1 MARVIADMT
10 RIDWGMLRDQKQALL
25 RACDRAGTDD
35 RLAMLTV
42 WLPQWGFGGFGPG
55 KMEYQWP
62 VARLDQAEWYENEQ
76 MPIRAGYGLPVNRYE
91 PTETNLSCSCFFL
104 VGPDGKIV
112 ARDTIAGDQNGAK
125 IKAAI
130 AEALGKK

>member
-1 MARVIADMT
+1 METVMVHSPQIGETAALFEVKTTNFGDFKLADH
-10 RIDWGMLRDQKQALL
+10 RGQYVFLDFEIV
-25 RACDRAGTDD
+25 CDGWNKEPPWSVWASFGTDD

-76 MPIRAGYGLPVNRYE
+76 MPIRAGYGLPVNRYD
-91 PTETNLSCSCFFL
+91 P
-104 VGPDGKIV
+104 
-112 ARDTIAGDQNGAK
+112 A
-125 IKAAI
+125 
-130 AEALGKK
+130 